1 MRYIVA
7 LILVLAGF
15 VGLGL
20 VLRLPAE
27 EKIPKAPPPPP
38 PSVEEVQEAAN
49 SFRYQRG
56 VYGGRLK
63 VQMSDDPQTFNTVLS
78 KDAVTT
84 NLLSWLYEGI
94 LDRDR
99 VTYELEPRLAEK
111 MPEQIDEEG
120 LVWEVTLRKDVT
132 WFDGESLTA
141 DDVVFTMNDIV
152 YNNVIPTSA
161 RFSWLLDDVDP
172 ETGKKVTRQVKVE
185 KTGEYTI
192 RYTLPFPWAYFQTTL
207 TQAIYPEHILGPAV
221 RNGRFNNM
229 WNLDTDPREVI
240 GCGMFKLHSYRD
252 GERVILRR
260 NKDYFRKN
268 RFGDR
273 IPYIDEL
280 VYLIVKQGDTA
291 RDMFK
296 EGQFD
301 ILGVGGADFKAMYHQ
316 QRVKDFTIYRR
327 GPSTGTRFLV
337 FNQNPRSGPNGPYV
351 KPHKLAWFRDRRF
364 RRAIAHAIDRKAIAE
379 IVFKRQAYIQDS
391 PVSKANTRFYTGEP
405 ETFDERFEEEVLEKV
420 GDKLKKFPVVTYA
433 YDLDKANAYL
443 DDMGLTERNE
453 EGYRIDDEGRVV
465 EFVINTYTDSP
476 DYARIISI
484 MKTEFKRVGVKAN
497 MVQLTFSG
505 LVSKLMREHNWEA
518 IIIGLTGGYGDPM
531 NSGRNVWPSSGNLH
545 MWNPQQKTEE
555 HAYPWELRINEIFSQ
570 AQRTPDYAERLALAA
585 EFQHIVS
592 REAPLIYTVNE
603 AMNTAVYNRFGNFNP
618 TVYSLIDYSM
628 IYDRELKK
636 KRQREK

>member
-1 MRYIVA
+1 
-7 LILVLAGF
+7 
-15 VGLGL
+15 
-20 VLRLPAE
+20 
-27 EKIPKAPPPPP
+27 
-38 PSVEEVQEAAN
+38 
-49 SFRYQRG
+49 
-56 VYGGRLK
+56 
-63 VQMSDDPQTFNTVLS
+63 
-78 KDAVTT
+78 
-84 NLLSWLYEGI
+84 
-94 LDRDR
+94 
-99 VTYELEPRLAEK
+99 
-111 MPEQIDEEG
+111 
-120 LVWEVTLRKDVT
+120 
-132 WFDGESLTA
+132 
-141 DDVVFTMNDIV
+141 
-152 YNNVIPTSA
+152 
-161 RFSWLLDDVDP
+161 
-172 ETGKKVTRQVKVE
+172 
-185 KTGEYTI
+185 
-192 RYTLPFPWAYFQTTL
+192 
-207 TQAIYPEHILGPAV
+207 
-221 RNGRFNNM
+221 
-229 WNLDTDPREVI
+229 
-240 GCGMFKLHSYRD
+240 
-252 GERVILRR
+252 
-260 NKDYFRKN
+260 
-268 RFGDR
+268 
-273 IPYIDEL
+273 
-280 VYLIVKQGDTA
+280 
-291 RDMFK
+291 
-296 EGQFD
+296 
-301 ILGVGGADFKAMYHQ
+301 MYHQ

-405 ETFDERFEEEVLEKV
+405 ETYDERFEEEVLEKV

-453 EGYRIDDEGRVV
+453 EGYRIDDEGRVA

-570 AQRTPDYAERLALAA
+570 AQRTPDYAERLVLAA